1 MASIKRIRASDG
13 TGSASAATVTA
24 SRSPGA
30 TTLQVNTVDNIP
42 AYFSG
47 AMGTPHTFTDPVTS
61 ETITVISE
69 ATCVEFQGHV
79 SSTNL
84 EIDSID
90 SGFTDLGSSVGDVVI
105 IKPTTGWANNVADI
119 LDVSHD
125 DDGTLKTGAV
135 TTAKIADDAV
145 TAAKLDWAST
155 GANGGIWWEELGRTT
170 LGSAG
175 DTITVSSLP
184 ARKYLEVFIYAY
196 PTGGTI
202 SLALTFNGDTGSNYA
217 IRAST
222 NGGADST
229 AASQSLLGLE
239 TATANADFFTK
250 LFITNVTTH
259 EKFILAET
267 IGVGS
272 GAVNVP
278 SRREMEAKWANTAAQ
293 ISSIT
298 VTNAGTGDYAIGSEV
313 VVLGHN

>member
-145 TAAKLDWAST
+145 TAAKLAAGAAVQVAYTET
-155 GANGGIWWEELGRTT
+155 GAVATGTTLMFYDDTIPQSNEGDQYMTLSFTPKSATNILKIEVLGYFAHSVATSRIIGALFIDSGADAVAAAETFEGGTAGATHMLPLRHMMVAGTTSAMTFKFRAGGASAGTLAFNGTTAGSRRYGGIT
-170 LGSAG
+170 L
-175 DTITVSSLP
+175 
-184 ARKYLEVFIYAY
+184 
-196 PTGGTI
+196 
-202 SLALTFNGDTGSNYA
+202 
-217 IRAST
+217 
-222 NGGADST
+222 
-229 AASQSLLGLE
+229 
-239 TATANADFFTK
+239 
-250 LFITNVTTH
+250 
-259 EKFILAET
+259 
-267 IGVGS
+267 
-272 GAVNVP
+272 
-278 SRREMEAKWANTAAQ
+278 
-293 ISSIT
+293 SSIVIT
-298 VTNAGTGDYAIGSEV
+298 EYKA
-313 VVLGHN
+313 